1 MKLKSTIAGLDLK
14 DWWRLFSLCSLGCG
28 ISFAI
33 LLVLLRTFLEPQI
46 VAESSLRISLSVKL
60 MEEALKNL
68 PPERLPAGVI
78 LNSSKQ
84 GPEKQKNYKPSRF
97 EQLLAIDLK
106 KTYGLNRRIQRDL
119 PPLQDPWGGFWI
131 ELATQ
136 HDPPLWLYRP
146 ARLGGSSVWYLPLL
160 RSLSTAGGIL
170 LGLMIFLKSSV
181 EGPFKEV
188 LKGLPETVIPP
199 LPLIPEKGIAP
210 LCLMSLRIN
219 RLLEG
224 INSSAASR
232 RILLRGLVHDI
243 SGPQTRI
250 GLQIESLESQ
260 LKGQHRDAINAISSD
275 LEQLRKITVQL
286 GLLAEKDQTNQ
297 KCEQLALDDL
307 CLRVIASYPAAS
319 VNVNVPRLLVQLDP
333 TGMERSLRNLIDNA
347 FDHGQPP
354 VLIKAWRKDNTLILQ
369 VEDHGLGLRS
379 PTIPNMPYQTLAND
393 RDRKIHQGLGLKIVE
408 QFCLDHGGQLKLDMT
423 KNGGL
428 RVQMTMQKNINGSTI
443 FLQKAI

>member
-1 MKLKSTIAGLDLK
+1 MKPKFQIASLDGK

-28 ISFAI
+28 ISFAT
-33 LLVLLRTFLEPQI
+33 LLILLRTILEPQI

-68 PPERLPAGVI
+68 PPEHLPTGV
-78 LNSSKQ
+78 LLKSSEQ
-84 GPEKQKNYKPSRF
+84 GPEGQKDSNPSRF
-97 EQLLAIDLK
+97 EKLLSIDLK
-106 KTYGLNRRIQRDL
+106 RGYGLDRRIQRDL

-131 ELATQ
+131 ELATK

-146 ARLGGSSVWYLPLL
+146 ARLGGSSVWYLPVL
-160 RSLSTAGGIL
+160 RSLSIASGIL
-170 LGLMIFLKSSV
+170 LGITFFLKSSV
-181 EGPFKEV
+181 EKPFKEV

-210 LCLMSLRIN
+210 LRLMSLRIN

-224 INSSAASR
+224 INSSADSR

-243 SGPQTRI
+243 SGPQTRM

-260 LKGQHRDAINAISSD
+260 LNGQHLAAIKAISSD

-286 GLLAEKDQTNQ
+286 GLLAEKNQTDL

-307 CLRVIASYPAAS
+307 CLRVIASYPAAAMK
-319 VNVNVPRLLVQLDP
+319 VIIPRLLVQLDS

-347 FDHGQPP
+347 FDHGHPP
-354 VLIKAWRKDNTLILQ
+354 VLIQAKREANTLIIQ

-408 QFCLDHGGQLKLDMT
+408 QFCHDHGGQLRLDKS

-428 RVQMTMQKNINGSTI
+428 RAEITLQKNISGLPI
-443 FLQKAI
+443 FLQPEN